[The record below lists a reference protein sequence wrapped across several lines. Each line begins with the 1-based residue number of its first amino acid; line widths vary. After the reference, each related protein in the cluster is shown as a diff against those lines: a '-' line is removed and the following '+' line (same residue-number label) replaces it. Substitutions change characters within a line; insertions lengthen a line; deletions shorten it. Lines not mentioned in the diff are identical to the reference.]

1 LNGKSYSSKTESY
14 ELWKVGKEIGIRKRI
29 KINSNTTEI
38 KDKLEDLEEIKIG
51 DWTQIKWFKIR
62 KKFYKSNFI
71 ICIKKYC
78 WKKK

>member
-1 LNGKSYSSKTESY
+1 MNGKSYSSKTESY

-51 DWTQIKWFKIR
+51 D
-62 KKFYKSNFI
+62 
-71 ICIKKYC
+71 
-78 WKKK
+78 